1 MKFVVL
7 GDTLNVSEIRE
18 LATATAN
25 TFQSQL
31 SAALSDSVKH
41 INLDLSQTTF
51 VDCGGLG
58 ALVAIRKKASNGHG
72 PATIRLLNPPK
83 PLQHIVT
90 MMKMSDVF
98 PIATSEER
106 SAHAVVC
113 PAHN

>member
-31 SAALSDSVKH
+31 SAALSESVKH

-58 ALVAIRKKASNGHG
+58 ALVAIRNKASNGQG
-72 PATIRLLNPPK
+72 SATIRLLNPPK

-98 PIATSEER
+98 PIATSEEGT
-106 SAHAVVC
+106 AHAVVC

>member
-1 MKFVVL
+1 MKFVIH

-31 SAALSDSVKH
+31 SAALSESVKH

-72 PATIRLLNPPK
+72 PATIHLVNPPK
-83 PLQHIVT
+83 PLQHIVS

-98 PIATSEER
+98 PITTSDEG
-106 SAHAVVC
+106 SAHAVC
-113 PAHN
+113 HGHN

>member
-1 MKFVVL
+1 MKFVVQ

-31 SAALSDSVKH
+31 SAALSDSVRH

-58 ALVAIRKKASNGHG
+58 ALVALRKKASHGKG

-98 PIATSEER
+98 PIGTGEEG
-106 SAHAVVC
+106 SARAVCHAR
-113 PAHN
+113 N

>member
-1 MKFVVL
+1 MKIVVQ

-41 INLDLSQTTF
+41 IDLDLSQTTF

-72 PATIRLLNPPK
+72 SATIRLLNPPK

-98 PIATSEER
+98 PIATTEQ
-106 SAHAVVC
+106 AAAQAVC
-113 PAHN
+113 HAHN

>member
-1 MKFVVL
+1 MKFVVQ

-31 SAALSDSVKH
+31 SAALSKSVKH

-58 ALVAIRKKASNGHG
+58 ALVAIRKKANNGLG
-72 PATIRLLNPPK
+72 AATIRLLNPPK
-83 PLQHIVT
+83 PLERMVE
-90 MMKMSDVF
+90 MMKMGDLF
-98 PIATSEER
+98 PITTGEEG
-106 SAHAVVC
+106 SAHAVC
-113 PAHN
+113 HTRN

>member
-1 MKFVVL
+1 MKIIVQ
-7 GDTLNVSEIRE
+7 GDTLNVSEIGE

-31 SAALSDSVKH
+31 SAALSASVKH

-58 ALVAIRKKASNGHG
+58 ALVAIRNKASHVEGS
-72 PATIRLLNPPK
+72 ATIHLLNPPK

-90 MMKMSDVF
+90 MMKLGDVF
-98 PIATSEER
+98 PFATSEQG
-106 SAHAVVC
+106 SAHAVC

>member
-1 MKFVVL
+1 MKFVVH

-25 TFQSQL
+25 SFQSEL
-31 SAALSDSVKH
+31 SAALSDCVRH
-41 INLDLSQTTF
+41 IDLDLSQTAF

-72 PATIRLLNPPK
+72 TATIRLLNPPK

-98 PIATSEER
+98 PIEIAE
-106 SAHAVVC
+106 AIAMCV
-113 PAHN
+113 

>member
-1 MKFVVL
+1 MKIVIN

-31 SAALSDSVKH
+31 SAALSELVKH

-58 ALVAIRKKASNGHG
+58 ALVAIRNKASNGQG

-83 PLQHIVT
+83 PLQHLVT
-90 MMKMSDVF
+90 MMKMSEVF
-98 PIATSEER
+98 PIATSQQG
-106 SAHAVVC
+106 SAHALC